1 MCQGLTKNRVILL
14 LKSYAIA
21 LITVESAGKALSTA
35 ACNQGK
41 RINTMLSCLCVKTT
55 DNRNNIY
62 CD

>member
-35 ACNQGK
+35 ACNQG
-41 RINTMLSCLCVKTT
+41 
-55 DNRNNIY
+55 
-62 CD
+62 